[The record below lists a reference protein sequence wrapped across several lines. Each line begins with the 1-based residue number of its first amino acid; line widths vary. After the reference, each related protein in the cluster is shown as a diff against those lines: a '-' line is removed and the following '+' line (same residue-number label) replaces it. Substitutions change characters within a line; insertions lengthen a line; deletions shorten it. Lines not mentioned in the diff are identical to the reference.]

1 MRGQKNMVIAKNEI
15 VINGKTLSIETGRV
29 ARQANGAVMVR
40 YGDSVVFT
48 AVTCAELTRDFGF
61 FPLTVDYREKTYAA
75 GKFPGG
81 FFKREGRPTTKEILT
96 ARLIDRP
103 IRPLFPDNMNHE
115 ISVSSMAISADD
127 ENDPDML
134 AMIGASAALAVS
146 DIPCEGPTASVR
158 VGKVDGQL
166 VFYPTQSQLETS
178 TLDLVIAATREAIV
192 MVECGAKELPEDEMI
207 DALLQ
212 GHDVVK
218 QVIELIESLVKQS
231 GKPKFELAPAEDK
244 FADLREQVFGE
255 YYERVKE
262 ATLVDGKLNKKAALK
277 AISREVVEKHVP
289 QVEPPE
295 LPPAGAPTKGDISGI
310 MESLSKKVERDLII
324 QERRRA
330 DGRGLTD
337 IRPISIEV
345 GVLPRTH
352 GSAIFTRGETQ
363 ALVIA
368 TLGTGDDEQIVD
380 GLMTEHREKFML
392 HYNFP
397 AYCVGETWPNR
408 GPKRREIGHGAL
420 ARRSILPVLPEL
432 DKFPYTIRVVSE
444 ITESNG
450 SSSMA
455 SVCGGTMAMMDAG
468 VKIRQ
473 PVAGIAM
480 GLIKE
485 GDEIRILSDILGSE
499 DHNGDMDFKVSGT
512 QNGITALQMDIKIGG
527 ISREVLTEALGQAR
541 EGRIQILRTMLGV
554 LDRPRGEISQYA
566 PKIIRIKINPD
577 KIGLVIGPGGKVIKG
592 IQEETK
598 AKIEIEED
606 GTVNIWGD
614 GLASAEAAREQ
625 IEAIT
630 EEVQPGRVYKDCRVV
645 SVKDF
650 GCFVE
655 VLPGQEGLVHVSEL
669 GQGFIENV
677 ADVVKINDRI
687 DVKCVGVDNQGRI
700 KLSKKALEAPQG

>member
-1 MRGQKNMVIAKNEI
+1 MVIAKNEI
-15 VINGKTLSIETGRV
+15 VINGKTLSIETGRI

-40 YGDSVVFT
+40 YGDTVVFT
-48 AVTCAELTRDFGF
+48 AVTAAELDRDVDF

-96 ARLIDRP
+96 ARLVDRP
-103 IRPLFPDNMNHE
+103 IRPLFPDSMNHE
-115 ISVSSMAISADD
+115 VSVSSMVVSADE
-127 ENDPDML
+127 ENDPDLL
-134 AMIGASAALAVS
+134 AMVGASAALSVS
-146 DIPCEGPTASVR
+146 DIPFDGPVGAVR

-166 VFYPTQSQLETS
+166 VFYPTQTQLETS
-178 TLDLVIAATREAIV
+178 TLDLVLAGTKDAIV

-212 GHDVVK
+212 GHDVIK
-218 QVIELIESLVKQS
+218 QVIELIESLAKQS
-231 GKPKFELAPAEDK
+231 AKPKFELKEPEDHSELENQIASE
-244 FADLREQVFGE
+244 FSEQ
-255 YYERVKE
+255 YKE
-262 ATLVDGKLNKKAALK
+262 AILTEGKLNKKIATK
-277 AISREVVEKHVP
+277 AVTKVVLEKYC
-289 QVEPPE
+289 PE
-295 LPPAGAPTKGDISGI
+295 LDPSETPDPNAPSKGLIKGLI
-310 MESLSKKVERDLII
+310 EKVCKKVERGLII
-324 QERRRA
+324 NENRRA

-337 IRPISIEV
+337 IRPIEIEV

-363 ALVIA
+363 ALVVA

-380 GLMTEHREKFML
+380 GLFSEEREKFML

-397 AYCVGETWPNR
+397 SYCVGEAWPNR

-420 ARRSILPVLPEL
+420 ARRSIVPVLPDG
-432 DKFPYTIRVVSE
+432 DKFPYTVRVVSE

-485 GDEIRILSDILGSE
+485 GEEVRILSDILGSE

-566 PKIIRIKINPD
+566 PKIIRIKINPE
-577 KIGLVIGPGGKVIKG
+577 KIGIVIGPGGKVIKG

-598 AKIEIEED
+598 AKLEIEED

-614 GLASAEAAREQ
+614 GLASAEAARQ
-625 IEAIT
+625 MVEALT
-630 EEVQPGRVYKDCRVV
+630 EEVQPGRIYKDCRVV

-669 GQGFIENV
+669 GQGFIQNV
-677 ADVVKINDRI
+677 ADEVSIGDRI
-687 DVKCVGVDNQGRI
+687 DVKCIGVDNQGRI
-700 KLSKKALEAPQG
+700 KLSKKALEAPPQS